1 MKNEIKCPY
10 CGAIMSFEADS
21 CHVWMKCPFC
31 LSDAPKAEKPGV
43 PNNDFSAIGWATY
56 WAKCEEI
63 AKKAAMYRQD
73 RVLLPLLTLKEL
85 RAMIATGEEVV
96 IYCETKFHSGTY
108 ATIIYDGKVF
118 DRYGKGPG
126 VKHFSFE
133 TYGKT
138 WRAWASRPTDEERAA
153 APWEE

>member
-1 MKNEIKCPY
+1 MKNEPKCPY

-31 LSDAPKAEKPGV
+31 LSDAPKVEKPDV
-43 PNNDFSAIGWATY
+43 PNADFSAIGWAIY
-56 WAKCEEI
+56 WSKCEEI
-63 AKKAAMYRQD
+63 AKKAAMYRPD

-85 RAMIATGEEVV
+85 RALIDAGKEAV
-96 IYCETKFHSGTY
+96 IYCETKYDPQTY
-108 ATIIYDGKVF
+108 ATIIYDGKMF
-118 DRYGKGPG
+118 DRYGKTTG
-126 VKHFSFE
+126 VKHMNFG

-138 WRAWASRPTDEERAA
+138 WRAWATRPTEEERAA